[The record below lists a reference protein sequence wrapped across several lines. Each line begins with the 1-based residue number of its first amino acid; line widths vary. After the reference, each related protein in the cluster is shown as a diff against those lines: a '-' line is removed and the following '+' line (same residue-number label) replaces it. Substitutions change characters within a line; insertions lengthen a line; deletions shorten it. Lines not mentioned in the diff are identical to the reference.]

1 MHGETDYEACTAKSR
16 EAHLK
21 SQILKEWLIKQLGP
35 FLAQDSHYLR
45 LEPLEL
51 STLEPNTTG
60 SLILLEDAAHI
71 QDAEFKGRQN
81 GIPIAIFALL
91 MPGDP
96 RVRFFYIQG
105 PIAPLLERL
114 ASETCIAETARVV
127 NPQKATHLHR
137 TTNPKPRDHHCKLY
151 TWLRESFLSALA
163 IPDHQDYANAMA
175 MTDYAPFIR
184 DCEGEDSAMRR
195 VERCD
200 ILHAT
205 KDVGRDLSD
214 DRYVFA
220 LHEAE
225 RVIAAAM
232 GLGCGE
238 YLLIKRN
245 FCELLPP
252 SSSEVEL
259 LM

>member
-1 MHGETDYEACTAKSR
+1 M
-16 EAHLK
+16 
-21 SQILKEWLIKQLGP
+21 
-35 FLAQDSHYLR
+35 
-45 LEPLEL
+45 
-51 STLEPNTTG
+51 
-60 SLILLEDAAHI
+60 
-71 QDAEFKGRQN
+71 
-81 GIPIAIFALL
+81 
-91 MPGDP
+91 
-96 RVRFFYIQG
+96 RFFYIQG

-114 ASETCIAETARVV
+114 TSETCIAETARVI
-127 NPQKATHLHR
+127 NPQKATHLLHR
-137 TTNPKPRDHHCKLY
+137 TMKPPDHHCKMY
-151 TWLRESFLSALA
+151 TWMRESFLSSLA

-245 FCELLPP
+245 FCESVSPAP
-252 SSSEVEL
+252 SGGEL